1 MITVPT
7 LGVFPSNSADIA
19 IKNSSPRNGSVFELL
34 LGSRDQQSSNRGSRE
49 GSMGPPSRTSSN
61 ASATSLSSLQEV
73 GGSQFFE
80 VLYLGKIKSVSHKKA
95 PPTFIDDVLEIFR
108 AHNIQEQQKNGR
120 QSSLPVSNTCQKDQV
135 SSARMSGKH
144 GGFDDAFFSFGD
156 YEVRS
161 TKHTGTKL
169 LDTKEEE
176 EFPENQSAK
185 NASDPP
191 PAGGDTLAILKQTE
205 EVLKNLS
212 DRMESHENRTVQHS
226 AEWK

>member
-1 MITVPT
+1 MT
-7 LGVFPSNSADIA
+7 
-19 IKNSSPRNGSVFELL
+19 
-34 LGSRDQQSSNRGSRE
+34 
-49 GSMGPPSRTSSN
+49 
-61 ASATSLSSLQEV
+61 
-73 GGSQFFE
+73 
-80 VLYLGKIKSVSHKKA
+80 
-95 PPTFIDDVLEIFR
+95 
-108 AHNIQEQQKNGR
+108 
-120 QSSLPVSNTCQKDQV
+120 
-135 SSARMSGKH
+135 GKH
-144 GGFDDAFFSFGD
+144 AGFDDTFFSFGD

-212 DRMESHENRTVQHS
+212 DRMESQETRGSTTFGRVEIEDRLAKFPETLPPPFRVRTSSGDNLTLPPRYFQLLIEFKMKFIVDLIFLRLGTIY
-226 AEWK
+226 

>member
-1 MITVPT
+1 MT
-7 LGVFPSNSADIA
+7 
-19 IKNSSPRNGSVFELL
+19 
-34 LGSRDQQSSNRGSRE
+34 
-49 GSMGPPSRTSSN
+49 
-61 ASATSLSSLQEV
+61 
-73 GGSQFFE
+73 
-80 VLYLGKIKSVSHKKA
+80 
-95 PPTFIDDVLEIFR
+95 
-108 AHNIQEQQKNGR
+108 
-120 QSSLPVSNTCQKDQV
+120 
-135 SSARMSGKH
+135 GKH
-144 GGFDDAFFSFGD
+144 AGFDDTFFSFGD

-212 DRMESHENRTVQHS
+212 DRMESQETRGSTTFGRVEIEDRLAKFPETLPPPFRVRTSSGDNLTLPPRYFQLLREFKIKFIVDLIFLRLGTIY
-226 AEWK
+226 

>member
-1 MITVPT
+1 
-7 LGVFPSNSADIA
+7 
-19 IKNSSPRNGSVFELL
+19 
-34 LGSRDQQSSNRGSRE
+34 
-49 GSMGPPSRTSSN
+49 
-61 ASATSLSSLQEV
+61 
-73 GGSQFFE
+73 
-80 VLYLGKIKSVSHKKA
+80 
-95 PPTFIDDVLEIFR
+95 
-108 AHNIQEQQKNGR
+108 
-120 QSSLPVSNTCQKDQV
+120 
-135 SSARMSGKH
+135 MSGKH
-144 GGFDDAFFSFGD
+144 VGFDDAFFSFGD

-212 DRMESHENRTVQHS
+212 DRMESHENRSS
-226 AEWK
+226 ATFGRMEIEDRLAKFPETLPPPFRVRTSSGDNLTLPPRYFQLLTELEMKFIADLMSLRVGTIY